1 MELTIKTDKIKIL
14 EDFFENLGTMDQRK
28 IFTAG
33 FKKGAKPMIA
43 TAKAGIKDR
52 SGNLRKSIGS
62 AMLFNTSAIIV
73 GARKFGGHKGYHGHL
88 IENGTETRF
97 RKSGGATGK
106 SEGTHFFETAYDLT
120 KDKMFDSVQ
129 QEWYDSIERF
139 IVSTNKRLK

>member
-33 FKKGAKPMIA
+33 FKKGARPLIA
-43 TAKAGIKDR
+43 MAQQLVPVRTGK
-52 SGNLRKSIGS
+52 LRKSIGS
-62 AMLFNTSAIIV
+62 LMLASQMAILV
-73 GARKFGGHKGYHGHL
+73 GARKFASHQGRHGHL
-88 IENGTETRF
+88 VESGTEARF
-97 RKSGGATGK
+97 RKSGGATGTMPA
-106 SEGTHFFETAYDLT
+106 THFFETAYDLT

-139 IVSTNKRLK
+139 IISTNKRLK